1 VPQGMDIGSRIES
14 LRSELETEIELCRR
28 LARRNYRFALL
39 LMAITLASSG
49 IAGIGGIFFGLSAQ
63 TTGGIALLP
72 GITALVA
79 TMLKPQGRAN
89 WHYRKES
96 ALNALRRRLLY
107 QLPESPSPDN
117 VAAIANAWSAL
128 DLKMN
133 EDWEKDFALNWSPF
147 AKQLDLGKT
156 DQS

>member
-1 VPQGMDIGSRIES
+1 MPQGLDIGSRIES
-14 LRSELETEIELCRR
+14 LRGELETEIKLCRR

-39 LMAITLASSG
+39 LMTITLASSG
-49 IAGIGGIFFGLSAQ
+49 IAGIGGIFFGLSAK

-117 VAAIANAWSAL
+117 VAAIANEWSAL

-133 EDWEKDFALNWSPF
+133 EDWEKDFALNWSSF
-147 AKQLDLGKT
+147 AKQIDSGKT
-156 DQS
+156 NQP